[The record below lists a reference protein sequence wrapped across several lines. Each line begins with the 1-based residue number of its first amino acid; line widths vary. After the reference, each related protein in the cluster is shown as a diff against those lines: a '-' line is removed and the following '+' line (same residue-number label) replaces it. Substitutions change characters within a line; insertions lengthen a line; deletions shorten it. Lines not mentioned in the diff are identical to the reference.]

1 MPYRFNGVECDTVEE
16 LRALTGYP
24 MNQVLANN
32 KELVA
37 NSFVPEVKA
46 KPFMNCK
53 YCVNGSIA
61 STLNPGEKISC
72 SYCNLDGKR
81 TEIKCAHKWKYD
93 GHGGGH
99 QGQYVHKCT
108 KCGASDWFAE
118 PLQ

>member
-24 MNQVLANN
+24 MNQVLASN

-37 NSFVPEVKA
+37 NTVLPKA
-46 KPFMNCK
+46 KASRGK
-53 YCVNGSIA
+53 QVKECV
-61 STLNPGEKISC
+61 
-72 SYCNLDGKR
+72 
-81 TEIKCAHKWKYD
+81 HKWKYD

-108 KCGASDWFAE
+108 KCGASDWFSE

>member
-16 LRALTGYP
+16 LRALTEYP
-24 MNQVLANN
+24 MNQVLASNN
-32 KELVA
+32 NLVA
-37 NSFVPEVKA
+37 NQVLPKA
-46 KPFMNCK
+46 KVTK
-53 YCVNGSIA
+53 
-61 STLNPGEKISC
+61 
-72 SYCNLDGKR
+72 GKQGK
-81 TEIKCAHKWKYD
+81 ECAHKWKYD